1 MLSWRGSRLRLRSDR
16 MTSHHIGGVIISDD
30 NVDTKLH
37 EAASSSYFVG
47 NIQSSQFLVCLIV
60 EGSFELTQ
68 LTEVSLDSLKSVTRQ
83 QPYLQKGL

>member
-1 MLSWRGSRLRLRSDR
+1 MI
-16 MTSHHIGGVIISDD
+16 TDD

-83 QPYLQKGL
+83 QPYLQKDL